1 MSRQR
6 AITWFKRIQRGGGTY
21 SERMKFLK
29 QFGAG
34 EVARALWHSSEFT
47 LGMEYG
53 ILLALAVVFD
63 LQKADLSVDGKGEPA

>member
-1 MSRQR
+1 MSRQQ

-21 SERMKFLK
+21 SERMKFLE

-34 EVARALWHSSEFT
+34 EIAKVLWHSGEFT

-53 ILLALAVVFD
+53 ILVTLAVIFD
-63 LQKADLSVDGKGEPA
+63 LQKTDLEESAEE

>member
-1 MSRQR
+1 MSRQQ

-21 SERMKFLK
+21 SERMKYLE

-34 EVARALWHSSEFT
+34 EVAKALWHSGEFT

-53 ILLALAVVFD
+53 ILIALAAIFD
-63 LQKADLSVDGKGEPA
+63 LQEADLEEFTKE